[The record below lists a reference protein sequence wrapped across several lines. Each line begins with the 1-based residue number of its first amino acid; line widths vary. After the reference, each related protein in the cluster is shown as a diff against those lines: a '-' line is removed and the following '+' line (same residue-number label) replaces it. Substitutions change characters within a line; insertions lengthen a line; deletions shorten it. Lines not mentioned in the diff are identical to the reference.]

1 MSKIVHIT
9 KLKVI
14 LLPLVGVVGTLVALA
29 WPLGH
34 AAFCSGLDKLVV

>member
-1 MSKIVHIT
+1 MSKIIAIS
-9 KLKVI
+9 KLKVL

-34 AAFCSGLDKLVV
+34 AAFCSGLDKLVA